1 MNSNPVELRIA
12 LGRRIRAWRVRRD
25 LSQAGL
31 ARLAGVTQSTLS
43 NYENGKRDLSVS
55 ILLKIAEELDVDLED
70 LTGHS
75 TRRRRSAP
83 TGDRRPNDSL
93 DARLNP

>member
-1 MNSNPVELRIA
+1 MTPRTIRDTTEQRVA

-55 ILLKIAEELDVDLED
+55 ILIRIADELDVDLED
-70 LTGHS
+70 LTGRAI
-75 TRRRRSAP
+75 RRRRDGP
-83 TGDRRPNDSL
+83 PRERMRD
-93 DARLNP
+93 